1 MKIVVRKQRDMS
13 NNRTGPFDFALRASL
28 RMTNS
33 YWWAE
38 DRKDRTLTTKKGG
51 GRNGA

>member
-28 RMTNS
+28 RMTK
-33 YWWAE
+33 E
-38 DRKDRTLTTKKGG
+38 K
-51 GRNGA
+51 